1 MKTIMIEK
9 CKNMVTKFPD
19 AHKAIDFKINIFI
32 DNEATFRV
40 QASNYYFFLLF
51 IIYFFEYWSLT

>member
-32 DNEATFRV
+32 DSEATFRV
-40 QASNYYFFLLF
+40 QAINFFYLLY
-51 IIYFFEYWSLT
+51 IFFEYWSLT